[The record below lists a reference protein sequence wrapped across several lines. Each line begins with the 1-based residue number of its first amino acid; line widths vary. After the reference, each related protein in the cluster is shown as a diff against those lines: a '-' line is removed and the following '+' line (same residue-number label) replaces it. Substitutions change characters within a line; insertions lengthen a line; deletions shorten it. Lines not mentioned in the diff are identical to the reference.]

1 MKFFYISKKADEQ
14 IVSGIVMQGTPPEL
28 EDNPFV
34 DTQGDWVKMSTLQ
47 KTARAWL
54 DRGRFVFDVNHEGEE
69 FEFEVLESFVVDKT
83 DIAIFGIKVKKG
95 AWVLT
100 LSIDDDDVWDKIKSG
115 ALAGFSP
122 YGSARSPEN

>member
-28 EDNPFV
+28 EDNPYV
-34 DTQGDWVKMSTLQ
+34 DTQGDWVKTATLK

-54 DRGRFVFDVNHEGEE
+54 DRG
-69 FEFEVLESFVVDKT
+69 SFN

-100 LSIDDDDVWDKIKSG
+100 LSIDDDDVWDKISKNE
-115 ALAGFSP
+115 LVGFSP
-122 YGSARSPEN
+122 YGSARAPEN